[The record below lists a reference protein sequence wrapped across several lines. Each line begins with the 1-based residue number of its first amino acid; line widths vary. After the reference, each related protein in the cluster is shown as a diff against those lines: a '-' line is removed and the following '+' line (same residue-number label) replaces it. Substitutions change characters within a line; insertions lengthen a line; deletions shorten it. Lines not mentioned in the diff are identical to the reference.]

1 MLYLCIKIFLV
12 RILDVSLG
20 TVRTI
25 LLVKGRK
32 YTAAIVSFIEVS
44 IWFTIVR
51 EALSTTTD
59 SPWIVFAYA
68 GGFATGTIIGS
79 MISEKFIKGTFTL
92 QVITDNNTS
101 LVELIRNEGYAVS
114 VINVKGRDADIA
126 KYMLFIEIDR
136 KNLGHLQGLIKKIDN
151 DAFIVANETRYV
163 ENGFIKK

>member
-1 MLYLCIKIFLV
+1 MLFLCIKIFFV

-32 YTAAIVSFIEVS
+32 FSAAFVSFIEVS

-51 EALSTTTD
+51 EALSTTSD
-59 SPWIVFAYA
+59 SPWIVISYA
-68 GGFATGTIIGS
+68 GGFAMGTIIGS
-79 MISEKFIKGTFTL
+79 MISERFIKGNFSL
-92 QVITDNNTS
+92 QVITDNNTT
-101 LVELIRNEGYAVS
+101 LVEALRIEGYAVS
-114 VINVKGRDADIA
+114 VIDVKGRDENIN

-136 KNLGHLQGLIKKIDN
+136 KNMTNVKALIKKMDA
-151 DAFIVANETRYV
+151 DAFIVANEARHV